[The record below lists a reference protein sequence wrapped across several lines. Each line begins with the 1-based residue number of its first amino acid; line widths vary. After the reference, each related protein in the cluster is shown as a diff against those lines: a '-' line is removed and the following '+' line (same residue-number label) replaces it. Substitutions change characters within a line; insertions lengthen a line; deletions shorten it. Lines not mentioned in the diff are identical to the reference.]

1 MCPKRMAN
9 VELQSRSQ
17 VNYELVGKK
26 LLSGEAMNDVEKNSV
41 FGIATEFASN
51 LVDNKADSL
60 QGILQQSQDVRDHM
74 NVIVLDRLVSLYQS
88 GSTVM
93 FENLKKTVC
102 DSLSIKE
109 NRLSDERLYAFLSSS
124 LDNYFGNEISS
135 EVKKGMDFIRE
146 TVERIVPTKI

>member
-1 MCPKRMAN
+1 MAN

-74 NVIVLDRLVSLYQS
+74 NVIVLDRVVCLYQS